1 MPQVINTNIMSLN
14 AQRRLDSAQSTT
26 NTAMARL
33 SSGLRINS
41 AKDDAA
47 GLAISNRMT
56 SQIRGLN
63 QATRNANDA
72 ISMAQT
78 AEGALQESTNILQRI
93 RELGI
98 QSSNDTNSASD
109 RKSLQAEVNQ
119 LKSELTRIAQNT
131 TFNGKKLLDGSLSS
145 SQFQVGSEANETI
158 SLSIGDLRAT
168 NMGSNTVSS
177 SNSTGGMEAAT
188 AGTRHLSDGAE
199 MGVAVVGA
207 TRAAIANAITT
218 DDLDIQ
224 DASGA
229 AVDSITVADDAEV
242 SAVVAQLNAVDGVSA
257 TAYNQMTI
265 SAMNA
270 VGTNTETF
278 TLTVQSG
285 TDTSAD
291 ISLTGVTT
299 DSSESAI
306 LAAMA
311 SAINSDS
318 TMTTAGVSAIVDSS
332 GDLVIQNTDGDDLS
346 LTLNDSGMGAG
357 DNRTLT
363 VAGLDGNT
371 VTVNSS
377 TAATDS
383 VVTSGKM
390 NVFLASGYTIESAAN
405 DDDIFSSVAGT
416 AHTATTPNIG
426 FADVSGTDPSGGNNV
441 AAQTLTVVGGE
452 GSADVTVAENATA
465 YAIATSVND
474 VSSTTGVTATATTEA
489 TISSVSAGQVSFSL
503 YGSNTSAASVSA
515 TVTATDL
522 TNLRDAIN
530 AVSGQTGI
538 TAALVENDNSQLTL
552 TDNNGYDIDIRDFS
566 HASATTLSSTSATGS
581 EQSMSVTGGAGS
593 ATVLYD
599 GGVHRGDQDS
609 VVVGGTV
616 AFSGTDS
623 FTVSSNVAGDSFD
636 ASAGQSIFSGVADST
651 NSSTLS
657 TVSAIDISTRAG
669 AQSAIDVVDGAL
681 TQIDEARGDLGAIQ
695 SRFESTIANLSSV
708 SENVSAARS
717 RVRDAD
723 FAQETATLAR
733 GQILQ
738 QAGMSMLA
746 QANAANQNVLSLLQ

>member
-332 GDLVIQNTDGDDLS
+332 GDLVIQNT
-346 LTLNDSGMGAG
+346 
-357 DNRTLT
+357 
-363 VAGLDGNT
+363 
-371 VTVNSS
+371 
-377 TAATDS
+377 
-383 VVTSGKM
+383 
-390 NVFLASGYTIESAAN
+390 
-405 DDDIFSSVAGT
+405 
-416 AHTATTPNIG
+416 
-426 FADVSGTDPSGGNNV
+426 
-441 AAQTLTVVGGE
+441 
-452 GSADVTVAENATA
+452 
-465 YAIATSVND
+465 
-474 VSSTTGVTATATTEA
+474 
-489 TISSVSAGQVSFSL
+489 
-503 YGSNTSAASVSA
+503 
-515 TVTATDL
+515 
-522 TNLRDAIN
+522 
-530 AVSGQTGI
+530 
-538 TAALVENDNSQLTL
+538 
-552 TDNNGYDIDIRDFS
+552 
-566 HASATTLSSTSATGS
+566 
-581 EQSMSVTGGAGS
+581 
-593 ATVLYD
+593 
-599 GGVHRGDQDS
+599 
-609 VVVGGTV
+609 
-616 AFSGTDS
+616 
-623 FTVSSNVAGDSFD
+623 
-636 ASAGQSIFSGVADST
+636 
-651 NSSTLS
+651 
-657 TVSAIDISTRAG
+657 
-669 AQSAIDVVDGAL
+669 
-681 TQIDEARGDLGAIQ
+681 
-695 SRFESTIANLSSV
+695 
-708 SENVSAARS
+708 
-717 RVRDAD
+717 
-723 FAQETATLAR
+723 
-733 GQILQ
+733 
-738 QAGMSMLA
+738 
-746 QANAANQNVLSLLQ
+746 